1 MAVQY
6 MHQINLTDIYIKKQT
21 SHTVILFLI
30 KRNKTDINLINNY
43 SQTCRLEQQINFIAM
58 QQREACQN
66 KNKIK

>member
-21 SHTVILFLI
+21 SHTIILFLI

-43 SQTCRLEQQINFIAM
+43 LQTCRLEQQINFIAM

-66 KNKIK
+66 KNEIK